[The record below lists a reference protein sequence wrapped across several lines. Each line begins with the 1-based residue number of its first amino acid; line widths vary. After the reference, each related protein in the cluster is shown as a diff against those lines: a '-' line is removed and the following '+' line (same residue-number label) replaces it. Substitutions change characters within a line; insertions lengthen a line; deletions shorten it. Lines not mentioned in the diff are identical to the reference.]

1 MAIESEVK
9 FLLNDL
15 PGLARRLEAL
25 GARLAAPEVH
35 EVNLKFDKPDRSLAD
50 SFQVLRL
57 RQDTRVRLTYKGP
70 GRIVDGVNARR
81 EIEFEADDFEAAQAF
96 LEALEFE
103 VSLVYEK
110 YRTTYELDGV
120 EIVLDRTPI
129 GDFAELEG
137 PDGET
142 IAALAGKLGLDWSDR
157 TVASY
162 TFLFDSVKEVLGLA
176 VRDLTFEN
184 FVGVPVTPGDLGLR
198 PADRPAL

>member
-1 MAIESEVK
+1 MIESEVK

-15 PGLARRLEAL
+15 PGLARRLETL
-25 GARLAAPEVH
+25 GAHLAAPEVH
-35 EVNLKFDKPDRSLAD
+35 EVNLKFDKPDRSLSE

-57 RQDTRVRLTYKGP
+57 RQDTRIRLTHKGP
-70 GRIVDGVNARR
+70 GRIVDGVNVRR

-96 LEALEFE
+96 LEALGFE

-137 PDGET
+137 PNGET
-142 IAALAGKLGLDWSDR
+142 IAALAGKLGLDWSAR

-162 TFLFDSVKEVLGLA
+162 TFLFDGVKEVLGLA

-184 FVGVPVTPGDLGLR
+184 FVGVPVTPADLALR
-198 PADRPAL
+198 PAD